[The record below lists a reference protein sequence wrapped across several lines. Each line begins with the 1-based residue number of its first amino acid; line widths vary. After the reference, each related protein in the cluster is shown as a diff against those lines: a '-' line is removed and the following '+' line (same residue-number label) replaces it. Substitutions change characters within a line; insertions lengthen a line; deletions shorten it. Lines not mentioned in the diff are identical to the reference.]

1 MATSGMDLVTKLLK
15 SKKVA
20 AILEECRQ
28 ESGFGNFDIVSDS
41 AL

>member
-28 ESGFGNFDIVSDS
+28 ESGQRFSLKDLLYS
-41 AL
+41 